1 MKYILTA
8 SLFLIFC
15 FTGTAQN
22 RLEKKARMD
31 ALKVKFFTEE
41 LQLTSNESE
50 KFWPIYYAYENTKK
64 EIKKS
69 MKSEQRKLSE
79 GETSETELKNSAEKI
94 YDLECQLSQQKKNV
108 IEDCI
113 PVLGV
118 SKTTKLITIEAKLR
132 KKIADRVKTRMENR

>member
-1 MKYILTA
+1 M
-8 SLFLIFC
+8 
-15 FTGTAQN
+15 
-22 RLEKKARMD
+22 
-31 ALKVKFFTEE
+31 
-41 LQLTSNESE
+41 
-50 KFWPIYYAYENTKK
+50 
-64 EIKKS
+64 KKS
-69 MKSEQRKLSE
+69 MKPEQRKLSE

-94 YDLECQLSQQKKNV
+94 YDLEYQLSQQKKDL